1 MTRDEKSRQNC
12 VYLFYFSCV
21 CLCVFMCIDS
31 IPIQRCSRYSK
42 NSFYYKKD
50 DGRDEDGGDDEVGY
64 STSKGRS
71 ASEDDDDV
79 EELSLERGEFAK
91 KRVSP

>member
-1 MTRDEKSRQNC
+1 MIRDEKSRQNC
-12 VYLFYFSCV
+12 VFLFFVFV
-21 CLCVFMCIDS
+21 CFHVYRFNSYTTLFKVF
-31 IPIQRCSRYSK
+31 
-42 NSFYYKKD
+42 KKQFLLQKD
-50 DGRDEDGGDDEVGY
+50 GGRDEDGGEDEVGS

-79 EELSLERGEFAK
+79 EELSPERGEFAK

>member
-1 MTRDEKSRQNC
+1 MC
-12 VYLFYFSCV
+12 ICFFLFV
-21 CLCVFMCIDS
+21 CVFVCFYVY
-31 IPIQRCSRYSK
+31 RF
-42 NSFYYKKD
+42 NSYTTLFKVFKKQFLLQKKD
-50 DGRDEDGGDDEVGY
+50 DGRDEDGGDDEVGS

>member
-1 MTRDEKSRQNC
+1 M
-12 VYLFYFSCV
+12 FV
-21 CLCVFMCIDS
+21 CFLCVS
-31 IPIQRCSRYSK
+31 IQFLYNVVQGIQK
-42 NSFYYKKD
+42 TVFITKKD

-71 ASEDDDDV
+71 ASEDDDEV